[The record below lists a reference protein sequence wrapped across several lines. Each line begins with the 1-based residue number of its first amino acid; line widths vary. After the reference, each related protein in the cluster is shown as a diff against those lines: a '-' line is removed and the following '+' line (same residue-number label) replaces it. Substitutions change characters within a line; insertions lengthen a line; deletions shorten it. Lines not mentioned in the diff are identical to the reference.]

1 MKIARYPKEERQ
13 KRVFKRSKPY
23 SPIPPTKKKKINK
36 NNKKKRYAAFTGTN
50 RYEILIGIRAYKYFR
65 LNRKHKYP
73 ILFLEWKKLCRAFF
87 KVARRHV
94 LENEAGLF
102 IKNFGYFFIA
112 RNLVLSQRI
121 KYNNISAE
129 GRKHTPMFA
138 PIRKDTVLDT
148 WLMDYNYNHSFETQ
162 LYDNI
167 AKGTR
172 YKMAYSNLYAM
183 FGEKQTNLTLIE
195 KTKNGNNAE

>member
-1 MKIARYPKEERQ
+1 MQ
-13 KRVFKRSKPY
+13 
-23 SPIPPTKKKKINK
+23 TKKKKINK
-36 NNKKKRYAAFTGTN
+36 NSKKKRYAAFTGTN

-121 KYNNISAE
+121 KYNNISVE

-183 FGEKQTNLTLIE
+183 FGEKQTNLTLIVIL
-195 KTKNGNNAE
+195 